1 MTEPAEAEEFAR
13 TLVKTGY
20 RSRAEIVED
29 VVVYCGEE
37 QFTKTEAEPLVER
50 LWAQRLAEA
59 RTWPERTDPDRLTSV
74 FDQLNERGIVAREDF
89 ACCRNCGFS
98 EIGDEAQD
106 DSRGFVFFHSQDSEG
121 AANGH
126 GLWLAYG
133 TFSDSDDDIAAIGRE
148 VAVALTEAGLPVVW
162 DGTPELRIAITP
174 LDWKKRLP
182 E

>member
-13 TLVKTGY
+13 THVNAGY
-20 RSRAEIVED
+20 RSRDDIIDD
-29 VVVYCGEE
+29 VVSYCEE
-37 QFTKTEAEPLVER
+37 PITHGEAEALVGR

-74 FDQLNERGIVAREDF
+74 FDRLNERGIVARENF

-98 EIGDEAQD
+98 EIGDEARD
-106 DSRGFVFFHSQDSEG
+106 DSRGFVFFHSQDAEN

-133 TFSDSDDDIAAIGRE
+133 TFSDSDDDIVAIGRE
-148 VAVALTEAGLPVVW
+148 VATALTEAGLPVVW
-162 DGTPELRIAITP
+162 DGTPEIRINITP